1 MIALSRLFPLTMLVS
16 LCASGVALAQ
26 ESDSS
31 AVAGAAVADV
41 RTRMRTPHATLVT
54 DDSAL
59 AELLR
64 CEPRVPSSCRIV
76 GATALIQAHP
86 PEVTGD
92 AAVIYVSTWEPTG
105 FERRPI
111 YRVTW
116 RLTLRKTGGRWTVA
130 SRELSSQT

>member
-26 ESDSS
+26 GSDSS

-54 DDSAL
+54 DDSAR

-64 CEPRVPSSCRIV
+64 CEPRVPSS
-76 GATALIQAHP
+76 
-86 PEVTGD
+86 
-92 AAVIYVSTWEPTG
+92 W
-105 FERRPI
+105 
-111 YRVTW
+111 
-116 RLTLRKTGGRWTVA
+116 
-130 SRELSSQT
+130 